1 MSYTVKTISEEP
13 SLESSYSRLLNT
25 QAPTKPRYP
34 HQKPKLLYEPGMLY
48 PHPMN
53 VKNFTYHSHAGELNG
68 QTSHAGPP
76 GARATS
82 TPWVEW
88 NALLS
93 RHAYWRA

>member
-1 MSYTVKTISEEP
+1 
-13 SLESSYSRLLNT
+13 
-25 QAPTKPRYP
+25 
-34 HQKPKLLYEPGMLY
+34 MLY

-53 VKNFTYHSHAGELNG
+53 VKNLTYHSHAGELNG
-68 QTSHAGPP
+68 QTIHAGPP
-76 GARATS
+76 TS